1 MKSIKGIFRYLFPVR
16 DGRELYGLKIP
27 KGQSDRFGKEFIF
40 EPELIAKSDA
50 QKLDIKI
57 DPKLLRDKRI
67 KFHIRDMYYKTYREI
82 TSFGIDESY
91 ADSRQIDLDLED
103 IKQIVK
109 SDEDDPYYVYG
120 YSLNIEQMRSFGC
133 LDMVKPGFSYFF
145 ESTAVHER
153 IIKAPN
159 SSDKNIKGCYIN
171 VFDSDKDAFYVAL
184 LDVKLPFSE
193 VAKIVRPL
201 SIEAN
206 IHYSYSLCEEQIIKL
221 GFPEILKENDGK
233 IDAQISVEIV

>member
-16 DGRELYGLKIP
+16 DGREMYWIKIP

-50 QKLDIKI
+50 QKLDLKI

-103 IKQIVK
+103 IKASK
-109 SDEDDPYYVYG
+109 RSHLLYV
-120 YSLNIEQMRSFGC
+120 
-133 LDMVKPGFSYFF
+133 
-145 ESTAVHER
+145 
-153 IIKAPN
+153 
-159 SSDKNIKGCYIN
+159 
-171 VFDSDKDAFYVAL
+171 
-184 LDVKLPFSE
+184 
-193 VAKIVRPL
+193 
-201 SIEAN
+201 
-206 IHYSYSLCEEQIIKL
+206 
-221 GFPEILKENDGK
+221 
-233 IDAQISVEIV
+233 